1 MNQRGRKKIL
11 VVEDDQDARIYLSSI
26 LGSGVEIIE
35 AVDGDEGMKKALSL
49 HPDLIILDVMIS
61 DKGGILMYRRLKHDP
76 RLRGVPVILL
86 SAIEKETFFRYQIA
100 ENVLPGQGVPEPEA
114 FLEKPPEAD
123 ELLDVVDRLTRS
135 RPKPPP
141 MQERE
146 VAKCGIRRPSR
157 VKEES

>member
-11 VVEDDQDARIYLSSI
+11 VVEDDRDARIYLSSI
-26 LGSGVEIIE
+26 LGSSGVEIIE

-49 HPDLIILDVMIS
+49 GPDLIILDVMIS

-76 RLRGVPVILL
+76 RVRGVPVILL
-86 SAIEKETFFRYQIA
+86 SAIGKETFFRYQIA

-123 ELLDVVDRLTRS
+123 ELLGLVERLTRG
-135 RPKPPP
+135 R
-141 MQERE
+141 
-146 VAKCGIRRPSR
+146 
-157 VKEES
+157 